1 MLIMHIG
8 VVTLVTA
15 TCVLSILQVHDLSSS
30 AQHELVRGQLGWEP
44 WSGTLY
50 PGQGIRAAAG
60 SSPALAGT
68 SLKIQLQLGG
78 LGVSIVSQQA
88 ELLYGRITGI
98 QARAVTGVA
107 RQTLQLALQQ
117 LQVWLNSQTG
127 HIAKCRCVTVC
138 TAL

>member
-1 MLIMHIG
+1 MLF
-8 VVTLVTA
+8 V
-15 TCVLSILQVHDLSSS
+15 LQVHDQSSS

-50 PGQGIRAAAG
+50 PGQGIRPAA

-68 SLKIQLQLGG
+68 SLKVQVQLGG
-78 LGVSIVSQQA
+78 LGVSVVSQHS

-107 RQTLQLALQQ
+107 RQTLELALQQ
-117 LQVWLNSQTG
+117 LQVWSNLLMQ
-127 HIAKCRCVTVC
+127 CVVDGPINEIQ
-138 TAL
+138 ALTS